1 MLVILGA
8 RNFILFVIEK
18 FDVQM
23 FAKAICVYMEFFVA
37 FVDFATEYA
46 VGKRK
51 IGPVEVSAF
60 DFEMFMLVGRC
71 AVVVAASGEECGKGN
86 AHEGSHKGFDRF
98 HFSLV

>member
-1 MLVILGA
+1 METPATFPFDVQNFLVADCPAEGMLVILGA

-51 IGPVEVSAF
+51 IGPV
-60 DFEMFMLVGRC
+60 
-71 AVVVAASGEECGKGN
+71 
-86 AHEGSHKGFDRF
+86 
-98 HFSLV
+98 